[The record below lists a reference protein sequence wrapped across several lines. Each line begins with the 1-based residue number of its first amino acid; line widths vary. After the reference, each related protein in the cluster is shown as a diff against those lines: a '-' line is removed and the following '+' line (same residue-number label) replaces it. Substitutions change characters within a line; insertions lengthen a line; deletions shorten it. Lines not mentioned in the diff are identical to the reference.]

1 MTSWVK
7 IPGICIIG
15 LSLQSNLVSAG
26 ECNFIELVKNK
37 SPGTETI
44 KNQCSNENGLT
55 IASELSLAAGGRIW
69 IRSVHNEASA
79 QQQVICQNRSLATI
93 DLKITQLQAPWVSIT
108 NVDNCDSWKGNRL
121 SCDIAQGQKVF
132 CISAKL
138 KQSISKDQVQE
149 RTTSVAMR
157 NSKKKEG
164 GTVKGLLSMSGGSPA
179 NIIAYT
185 NTVNTLVMRMQPEID
200 LCRQLFQ
207 MDKAVQVRWDVSPS
221 GKVSES
227 SILSKENNY
236 GQCLQNIVSSY
247 VYPKSLTNMSFIYQF

>member
-1 MTSWVK
+1 MTSWVT

-26 ECNFIELVKNK
+26 ECKFIELVKSK

-44 KNQCSNENGLT
+44 KNSCSNENGLT
-55 IASELSLAAGGRIW
+55 IASELSLAAGGRAW
-69 IRSVHNEASA
+69 IRSGHNEAST

-93 DLKITQLQAPWVSIT
+93 DLKITQLHAPWVSIT
-108 NVDNCDSWKGNRL
+108 NIDNCNTWKGNRL

-132 CISAKL
+132 CINAEL
-138 KQSISKDQVQE
+138 KQSISRDQVQE

-157 NSKKKEG
+157 SLKKKGKLLE
-164 GTVKGLLSMSGGSPA
+164 GLLAMSGGSPT
-179 NIIAYT
+179 NIMAST
-185 NTVNTLVMRMQPEID
+185 NTLNSLITGMQPEID

-207 MDKAVQVRWDVSPS
+207 TDKTLQVRWNVNLL

-227 SILSKENNY
+227 SILSEENNY
-236 GQCLQNIVSSY
+236 GQCLQDVISSY
-247 VYPKSLTNMSFIYQF
+247 DYPKSLTNMSFIYQL